1 MGHVLDWPASHTAP
15 AALMQTRLQGFLSD
29 DEACQPLIAP
39 ACTPSA
45 SLCLDPTL
53 PEQHWAMQEPCAW
66 DLEFS
71 PFEPF
76 LHANGIQNARASAQP
91 TLTVALRHG
100 QGGLSQVEDRAHG
113 AQQAASSPTQAGA
126 GSRISAWENFARARM
141 EDVADQQPSA
151 GPVMQPESESD
162 SDADTEYEF
171 VERDEPMPSA

>member
-1 MGHVLDWPASHTAP
+1 MNMSSPT
-15 AALMQTRLQGFLSD
+15 ALMQTWLQGCLSD

-53 PEQHWAMQEPCAW
+53 PEQHWAMQEPFAW

-76 LHANGIQNARASAQP
+76 LHANGIQNARSCAQP

-100 QGGLSQVEDRAHG
+100 QGGLSPVEDQAHE
-113 AQQAASSPTQAGA
+113 AQQAASSPAEAGVP
-126 GSRISAWENFARARM
+126 SRTATWEIFARARM

-151 GPVMQPESESD
+151 SPVMQPESESD

-171 VERDEPMPSA
+171 VEHDEPMPTA